1 MTTSFDRFNEDLDF
15 VEREELKRQRPSPLT
30 GDLAFPPQLQRGN
43 DSGDDSEDDVDSQF
57 DSNLYD
63 PTYR

>member
-15 VEREELKRQRPSPLT
+15 TEREELKRQRPSPLT
-30 GDLAFPPQLQRGN
+30 GDLAFPPQLQLTN
-43 DSGDDSEDDVDSQF
+43 DEDDSEDDVDSQF